1 MRTTKQGRN
10 RRDEK
15 RAKPRAASGRVAGVT
30 AIERREAGAA
40 PVDRLARLSRA
51 VARAEGWVAG
61 ALVGAVF
68 LLLVANVVS
77 RAVGAPLI
85 WSDEL
90 AVLLMSCGA
99 FIGASCGLAHRQ
111 HIAVTLVTEMLPR
124 TGRRWFALAVD
135 AALIAFFCAFSVILW
150 NWFDPVALARYGNVA
165 DFSAGTF
172 NFLYQEPT
180 TTLGVRKI
188 WFWLVLPVFCLA
200 GLLHLAAQTAA
211 DIRALTAGR

>member
-1 MRTTKQGRN
+1 M
-10 RRDEK
+10 
-15 RAKPRAASGRVAGVT
+15 SVAESV
-30 AIERREAGAA
+30 ESGAA
-40 PVDRLARLSRA
+40 PADRLARLSRA
-51 VARAEGWVAG
+51 VARVEGWTAG
-61 ALVGAVF
+61 ALVGAIF

-77 RAVGAPLI
+77 RAAGAPLI

-111 HIAVTLVTEMLPR
+111 HIAVTLVSDLLPR
-124 TGRRWFALAVD
+124 AGRRWFALAVD
-135 AALIAFFCAFSVILW
+135 AALIAFFAAFAVILW

-180 TTLGVRKI
+180 TTLGLRKL

-211 DIRALTAGR
+211 DIRALMAGR